1 MPQRD
6 TFKGELISLILA
18 IAALSVGAAL
28 VIANAA
34 TTTEASGFVVT
45 ILAAIGW
52 GAHRSR

>member
-6 TFKGELISLILA
+6 TSKGELISLILA
-18 IAALSVGAAL
+18 IAALSAGAAL

-52 GAHRSR
+52 GAHRRK